1 MKLLMYMEKHF
12 LLLYSRFIVFGFS
25 SICLSWFQNV
35 QSKILLRSLTKIS
48 ETNKISENIRV
59 RFMRTIPKLFF
70 SVALAGSALVM
81 AGCQTAEPYVSYPY
95 EVTAQNARILKR
107 LDVKDVAVEQVRV
120 VKAMDLECAGNNI
133 PIPGQE
139 GFKTI
144 NGAFSNYWRNAL
156 MSDLNQAGTL
166 NQKNPKVKIYNLID
180 SVKIQA
186 EPTFLAWR
194 INMELF
200 SSNGHSMKLDV
211 VYNAPTDGLKNMQDG
226 CRRVAETLNKAVKWS
241 VLKAISD
248 PKFEALVQPGLD
260 FTPSMKAQ
268 SFQSLF
274 LGEDEDD
281 RWVDK
286 APKKLEN

>member
-1 MKLLMYMEKHF
+1 
-12 LLLYSRFIVFGFS
+12 
-25 SICLSWFQNV
+25 
-35 QSKILLRSLTKIS
+35 
-48 ETNKISENIRV
+48 
-59 RFMRTIPKLFF
+59 MRTIPKLFF

-81 AGCQTAEPYVSYPY
+81 AGSQTAEPYVSYPY

-156 MSDLNQAGTL
+156 MSDLNQAGIL

-226 CRRVAETLNKAVKWS
+226 CRQVAETLNKAVKWS

-248 PKFEALVQPGLD
+248 P
-260 FTPSMKAQ
+260 
-268 SFQSLF
+268 
-274 LGEDEDD
+274 
-281 RWVDK
+281 
-286 APKKLEN
+286 

>member
-1 MKLLMYMEKHF
+1 
-12 LLLYSRFIVFGFS
+12 
-25 SICLSWFQNV
+25 
-35 QSKILLRSLTKIS
+35 
-48 ETNKISENIRV
+48 
-59 RFMRTIPKLFF
+59 MRTIPKLFF
-70 SVALAGSALVM
+70 SAALASSALVLG
-81 AGCQTAEPYVSYPY
+81 GCQTAEPYVSYPY

-107 LDVKDVAVEQVRV
+107 LDVNDVAVDQVRV

-144 NGAFSNYWRNAL
+144 NGAFSNYWRSAL
-156 MSDLNQAGTL
+156 MSDLNQAGIL

-286 APKKLEN
+286 APKKPEN